1 MAGLRPLAFLL
12 FCFRQGAILAI
23 AGFLLATLLP
33 VRVAADDA
41 ALAVTAPAPA
51 ALEPATPAVIEE
63 PVVPSYVEVFENKL
77 DLAMRTGEFV
87 GLSAAVIEGGRITF
101 IKSWGETAAG
111 SGDPVSTDTVFRFAS
126 VSKSFSAAL
135 VGQLVEEGR
144 LHWSDPVTQYEPEF
158 RLKTTAATNAVTIE
172 DLASHRVG
180 LPSHAYD
187 DLIEAGR
194 SFDVVVEQLRRAD
207 LVCQPGQ
214 CYQYQNVAYSLLGP
228 VVEQV
233 DGRSF
238 DEAMNERIFG
248 ALGMDTASVGLEGLT
263 GSESWARGHSR
274 RRVGSAWQ
282 PFTPNNN
289 YYRVAPAGG
298 LNGSI
303 EDLALWARA
312 QMGYNP
318 DVIDDGLRE
327 DLQTSRVRTPGER
340 SKNRWLRSRLRDA
353 DYALGWRIYDYAGE
367 RMIMH
372 SGGVSGYRALVT
384 FLPEHDVGMVALWN
398 TSNSLGWRILPT
410 FYDAYLEL
418 DETDWLGVRPIQLR
432 LEAQNASASG
442 SP

>member
-1 MAGLRPLAFLL
+1 MAWLRPSSFL
-12 FCFRQGAILAI
+12 FRFFYG
-23 AGFLLATLLP
+23 LATLVAAGALIGALLP
-33 VRVAADDA
+33 VRAAA
-41 ALAVTAPAPA
+41 EAPGGP
-51 ALEPATPAVIEE
+51 E
-63 PVVPSYVEVFENKL
+63 YVQRFETQL

-87 GLSAAVIEGGRITF
+87 GLSVAVVEGGRITF
-101 IKSWGETAAG
+101 IKSYGETAVG
-111 SGDPVSTDTVFRFAS
+111 SDDPVTTDTVFRFAS

-144 LHWSDPVTQYEPEF
+144 LSWSDPVTQFEPNF
-158 RLKTTAATNAVTIE
+158 RLKTTSATNAVTIE

-187 DLIEAGR
+187 DLIEYGR

-214 CYQYQNVAYSLLGP
+214 CYQYQNVAFSLLAP
-228 VVEQV
+228 VIESVE
-233 DGRSF
+233 GMSF
-238 DEAMNERIFG
+238 DQAMNERIFH
-248 ALGMDTASVGLEGLT
+248 ALGMETASIGLDALT
-263 GSESWARGHSR
+263 ESESWARGHAR
-274 RRVGSAWQ
+274 RRVSSPWYS
-282 PFTPNNN
+282 FTPNAN

-298 LNGSI
+298 LNGSV
-303 EDLALWARA
+303 EDLALWVRA

-318 DVIDDGLRE
+318 DVIDDHLRE

-340 SKNRWLRSRLRDA
+340 AKNRWLRSRLRDA

-384 FLPEHDVGMVALWN
+384 FLPEHDVAMVALWN
-398 TSNSLGWRILPT
+398 SSNSLGWRILPT
-410 FYDAYLEL
+410 FYDEFLGL
-418 DETDWLGVRPIQLR
+418 DEADWLGVRRLR
-432 LEAQNASASG
+432 AQLEAEEAAASASG

>member
-1 MAGLRPLAFLL
+1 MAWLRPLAFLM
-12 FCFRQGAILAI
+12 FCFRHAAILVLAGMLI
-23 AGFLLATLLP
+23 ATMLP
-33 VRVAADDA
+33 VRVAADDDA
-41 ALAVTAPAPA
+41 APSVIG
-51 ALEPATPAVIEE
+51 TPAILVE
-63 PVVPSYVEVFENKL
+63 PVVVETPAEPSFVEVFEQKL

-87 GLSAAVIEGGRITF
+87 GLSAAVIQNGRIVSL
-101 IKSWGETAAG
+101 KSWGETAAG
-111 SGDPVSTDTVFRFAS
+111 SDDPVTTDTVFRFAS
-126 VSKSFSAAL
+126 VSKGFSAAL

-144 LHWSDPVTQYEPEF
+144 LSWSDPVTRYAPEF
-158 RLKTTAATNAVTIE
+158 RLRTNAATNALTVE

-194 SFDVVVEQLRRAD
+194 SFDTVVQALSRVD

-214 CYQYQNVAYSLLGP
+214 CYQYQNVAYSLLAP
-228 VVEQV
+228 VVEAV

-238 DEAMNERIFG
+238 DEAMDERIFN
-248 ALGMDTASVGLEGLT
+248 ALGMETASIGLEALT
-263 GSESWARGHSR
+263 SSESWARGHSR

-318 DVIDDGLRE
+318 DVIDDGLRT
-327 DLQTSRVRTPGER
+327 DLQTSRVNTPAER

-367 RMIMH
+367 RMITH
-372 SGGVSGYRALVT
+372 SGGVSGYRALVA
-384 FLPEHDVGMVALWN
+384 FMPEHDVGFVALWN
-398 TSNSLGWRILPT
+398 SSNSLGWRILPT
-410 FYDAYLEL
+410 FFDAYLGV
-418 DETDWLGVRPIQLR
+418 DDTDWLGVRPIQLR
-432 LEAQNASASG
+432 LEAQAGNTSG